1 MKKVTVKHLTNKFKL
16 GIFWGESI
24 LKDKYITVKDISRP
38 ALELAGYDAYY
49 PKKRIQVLGKTELTF
64 LASLDRAVQKER
76 FKNLLLESVPCII
89 LTRGFKPT
97 NDMLDLAAKS
107 QIPILGTDR
116 TTTDFIA
123 LSTDLLDRDLAPTK
137 TIHGVLVDIYGVGV
151 LIKGQSG
158 IGKSETA
165 LELIKRGHRLV
176 SDDAVELRGI
186 RERAIVGAA
195 PKVLE
200 HLLEI
205 RGVGLINVVSLFGT
219 GCVRSQKTV
228 DLVINLE
235 HWDEKK
241 SYERLGLDRHF
252 FTVLGVDIEMHTIPV
267 APGRNL
273 AIIMEIAA
281 MNHRAKKLGTN
292 TPEDFTNNLNAL
304 IKGDEK

>member
-1 MKKVTVKHLTNKFKL
+1 MKNVAVHKLQKKFNLTIFSGEELLDKKH
-16 GIFWGESI
+16 
-24 LKDKYITVKDISRP
+24 ITIKDISRP

-64 LASLDRAVQKER
+64 LYSLEPEVQKLR
-76 FKNLLLESVPCII
+76 FKNLLLETVPCII

-97 NDMLDLAAKS
+97 ESMLSLAQKS
-107 QIPILGTDR
+107 NIPILGTER

-123 LSTDLLDRDLAPTK
+123 LSTDFLDRDLAPTK

-165 LELIKRGHRLV
+165 LELIKRGHRLI
-176 SDDAVELRGI
+176 SDDAVELRSI
-186 RERAIVGAA
+186 RERAIIGAA

-219 GCVRSQKTV
+219 GCVRSQKEV
-228 DLVINLE
+228 ELVINLE
-235 HWDEKK
+235 HWDDKK
-241 SYERLGLDRHF
+241 SYERLGLDKHYF
-252 FTVLGVDIEMHTIPV
+252 EVFGVNIEMHTIPV

-281 MNHRAKKLGTN
+281 MNHRAKKIGTN
-292 TPEDFTNNLNAL
+292 TPEEFSKKLNSL
-304 IKGDEK
+304 ITQNQ